1 MDKQLELLI
10 NIQTI
15 DTNIRNSEE
24 LQKKYNN
31 DIKKLE
37 QEVKKEAEKLEKEQ
51 EQLEDLEKKHRD
63 RERALSALEDQKK
76 KNEDRAL
83 SIKTNKEYQAALH
96 EIENIKGSISKTE
109 DEIIAAMDAV
119 DSLKSVMKSAGE
131 KLDKTRA
138 QYDEKKRQ
146 VEEDLKT
153 YLADIEKQKQ
163 RRENLVNEVE
173 PDIFSNYN
181 KIKKMRSGRAV
192 AQTENEQCLGCSMKI
207 PPQVYNEVVFGEKL
221 IFCPNCQRILF
232 VKRGEAQKENG

>member
-1 MDKQLELLI
+1 LNKQLELLI
-10 NIQTI
+10 SIQTI

-24 LQKKYNN
+24 LQKKHAA

-37 QEVKKEAEKLEKEQ
+37 KEVINEEEKLKKEQ
-51 EQLEDLEKKHRD
+51 EQLKDLEKKHRD
-63 RERALSALEDQKK
+63 RERSLSALEDQKK
-76 KNEDRAL
+76 KIEDRVL

-109 DEIIAAMDAV
+109 DEIIGAMDAV
-119 DSLKSVMKSAGE
+119 DSLKSAMKSAGA

-138 QYDEKKRQ
+138 QYEEKKRQ
-146 VEEDLKT
+146 IEEDLKT

-163 RRENLVNEVE
+163 SREKLVNEVE

-181 KIKKMRSGRAV
+181 KIKIRHYCAV
-192 AQTENEQCLGCSMKI
+192 ALTENEQCLGCSMKI

-232 VKRGEAQKENG
+232 VKRGEEQKEKG